1 MRANRATRRAWLA
14 AVRKSNL
21 PRETKR
27 VAEWIGKGA
36 AEEDGIITDPSVI
49 ELLRLIDDDGRE
61 DSNAGK

>member
-21 PRETKR
+21 SPETKR

-36 AEEDGIITDPSVI
+36 GEEDGIITDPTVI
-49 ELLRLIDDDGRE
+49 ELFRLIDDDGG
-61 DSNAGK
+61 DDFNVGK